1 MDKQKISNGVNGDRL
16 GALLGRSK
24 WIAFLA
30 VMVLY
35 ASSGI
40 VVLIGLVKLFYIVKD
55 IFIKIGS
62 SEEIDTILLSANFMI
77 IIEIYLLAI
86 IFYIFAIGIYKL
98 FVGEFRSL
106 VWYRIESLDEMKA
119 ELAKAIVIF
128 LSVFLVQKI
137 VEWKDGEHLLHV
149 GIVVSLI
156 SAILI
161 WYAKLF
167 RNSKH
172 LNNTINKE

>member
-1 MDKQKISNGVNGDRL
+1 MDKHKIYKNTNGDKL
-16 GALLGRSK
+16 GSLLGRSK

-40 VVLIGLVKLFYIVKD
+40 VVFVGLVKLFYIVKD
-55 IFIKIGS
+55 MSIKIGH

-128 LSVFLVQKI
+128 LAVFLVQKI

-156 SAILI
+156 SGILI

-167 RNSKH
+167 K
-172 LNNTINKE
+172 NNKPNNHTINKE